1 MAVGALLEL
10 GCAFSGGARK
20 SSIIAIVE
28 HTSGKAPSRGTSSAL
43 PLGSGPN
50 GKSPAEAEPR
60 CRSADRRPETK
71 EKAIP
76 GAGEN

>member
-1 MAVGALLEL
+1 MCL
-10 GCAFSGGARK
+10 FGGSTKVVHYRDRGTYIGEG
-20 SSIIAIVE
+20 SQ
-28 HTSGKAPSRGTSSAL
+28 PGTSSAL

-60 CRSADRRPETK
+60 CRSANRRPETK